1 MSLNRNSFNNIS
13 EININSTHNH
23 FISGINEMESL
34 NKIVNTIPEIDKN
47 RNMKK
52 NNSSFQLSKNH
63 IEING
68 KLKKVKNNS
77 ISKIKN
83 VIKKEETEKE
93 SLVLIK
99 DTNNY
104 HQLQI
109 SIINKLNNEEYKRGE
124 LIIDL
129 IELFE
134 NCPIIN
140 KFTEQQFIKKED
152 LDIFIEENC
161 DKFLFILNI
170 TNVMNI
176 INLLWFY
183 SKKKVDSFCEY
194 LDKLGFYFSY
204 VKRMKNSEFIDIV
217 LLTRIPSNLY
227 NYISTYADGE
237 FKNNKMKKMAKSF
250 SELYKKSTYDLGY
263 CYQELTIMNI
273 LNQID
278 ENKFLYK
285 DDIMYYFNQNAAQ
298 KLIYYDLIYPQNKY
312 RLSASIKSSNETR
325 IENFKGYN
333 KFDLCLTMLEDIL
346 IEKNHN
352 FNYIDSK
359 KENLNEIRLKAGV
372 TYLFEI
378 KTNVDDIINKFTDIE
393 KHKLR
398 FVESYN
404 NVYINGK
411 KKYDIQHSELIC
423 ICNKNRIDAKR
434 KINNNEDKL
443 YEKDDNNQFIF
454 SGSQIGVGIALKFKK
469 DIKELKNENL
479 NLKQGFDNLKQGLDN
494 LKNENKSLNTKI
506 ADLEKTIRL
515 MKETLYRN
523 SLRELELT
531 NIEPISNVIYV
542 KKKKVVNLIHEKY
555 SGIYNIFYT
564 LSEYYKE
571 LNDNLL
577 YYEISPLIG
586 KNLENKEDQEKWKVI
601 KDKIIEKVKKKN
613 LASIYYEGILE
624 LFFGI
629 NHLKK
634 NEKIDYDIFS
644 GEEPKFKFLIGQLIL
659 FTELIENNM
668 NIGDIELKYQ
678 ASVNYIVDSCVDK
691 DFINNVIQEK
701 SNYQEKTKK
710 MMSICNSENYF
721 YYYYSN

>member
-454 SGSQIGVGIALKFKK
+454 SSSQISVGI
-469 DIKELKNENL
+469 
-479 NLKQGFDNLKQGLDN
+479 GL
-494 LKNENKSLNTKI
+494 
-506 ADLEKTIRL
+506 
-515 MKETLYRN
+515 
-523 SLRELELT
+523 
-531 NIEPISNVIYV
+531 
-542 KKKKVVNLIHEKY
+542 
-555 SGIYNIFYT
+555 
-564 LSEYYKE
+564 
-571 LNDNLL
+571 
-577 YYEISPLIG
+577 
-586 KNLENKEDQEKWKVI
+586 
-601 KDKIIEKVKKKN
+601 
-613 LASIYYEGILE
+613 
-624 LFFGI
+624 
-629 NHLKK
+629 
-634 NEKIDYDIFS
+634 
-644 GEEPKFKFLIGQLIL
+644 
-659 FTELIENNM
+659 
-668 NIGDIELKYQ
+668 
-678 ASVNYIVDSCVDK
+678 
-691 DFINNVIQEK
+691 
-701 SNYQEKTKK
+701 
-710 MMSICNSENYF
+710 
-721 YYYYSN
+721 

>member
-1 MSLNRNSFNNIS
+1 
-13 EININSTHNH
+13 
-23 FISGINEMESL
+23 
-34 NKIVNTIPEIDKN
+34 
-47 RNMKK
+47 
-52 NNSSFQLSKNH
+52 
-63 IEING
+63 
-68 KLKKVKNNS
+68 
-77 ISKIKN
+77 
-83 VIKKEETEKE
+83 
-93 SLVLIK
+93 
-99 DTNNY
+99 
-104 HQLQI
+104 
-109 SIINKLNNEEYKRGE
+109 
-124 LIIDL
+124 
-129 IELFE
+129 
-134 NCPIIN
+134 
-140 KFTEQQFIKKED
+140 
-152 LDIFIEENC
+152 
-161 DKFLFILNI
+161 
-170 TNVMNI
+170 
-176 INLLWFY
+176 
-183 SKKKVDSFCEY
+183 
-194 LDKLGFYFSY
+194 
-204 VKRMKNSEFIDIV
+204 
-217 LLTRIPSNLY
+217 
-227 NYISTYADGE
+227 
-237 FKNNKMKKMAKSF
+237 
-250 SELYKKSTYDLGY
+250 
-263 CYQELTIMNI
+263 
-273 LNQID
+273 
-278 ENKFLYK
+278 
-285 DDIMYYFNQNAAQ
+285 
-298 KLIYYDLIYPQNKY
+298 
-312 RLSASIKSSNETR
+312 
-325 IENFKGYN
+325 
-333 KFDLCLTMLEDIL
+333 MLEDIL

-378 KTNVDDIINKFTDIE
+378 KTNVDDIINTFTDIE

-479 NLKQGFDNLKQGLDN
+479 NLKQGLDN

-710 MMSICNSENYF
+710 MMSICNSENYY